1 MTILVDTSVWIN
13 FFNGINTLTVDLL
26 EELVEAEE
34 EVCISEYILTE
45 VLQGFKQDRD
55 FKLALQNLL
64 NFPVYPLNGIDSYI
78 KAAQLHRKCRKRGI
92 TICKTADCIIAQTAI
107 ENQLLLLHN
116 DADFDRIASCCPLR
130 IYKK

>member
-1 MTILVDTSVWIN
+1 LMILVDTSVWIN
-13 FFNGINTLTVDLL
+13 FFNDVEILTVGFL
-26 EELVEAEE
+26 EELIESEE
-34 EVCISEYILTE
+34 DLCISEYILTE

-55 FKLALQNLL
+55 FKLARQQLL
-64 NFPVYPLNGIDSYI
+64 NFPVYFLNGVDSYI
-78 KAAQLHRKCRKRGI
+78 KAAQLHRKCRNLGI
-92 TICKTADCIIAQTAI
+92 TIRKTADCIIAQTAI